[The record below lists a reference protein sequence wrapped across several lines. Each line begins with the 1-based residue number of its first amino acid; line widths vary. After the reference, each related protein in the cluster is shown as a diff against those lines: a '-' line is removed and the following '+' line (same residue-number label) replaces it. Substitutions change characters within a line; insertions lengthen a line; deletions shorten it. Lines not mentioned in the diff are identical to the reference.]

1 MSFRTMILD
10 AFLRFVNNH
19 VSLLYS
25 MPKTRSANKS
35 PTRKSTRSASK
46 TKTSNKTSRNQTKKK
61 EKTPSKKEDFTQG
74 ISPTEGESRF
84 ESYLAVLTALLGTQE
99 IYKNIVDETSDN
111 ISIQSVVGKD
121 TLPTTQKNNFNP
133 IIYHYEKSNN
143 NADDDGDDDTHYRVY
158 SYEKNDTS
166 RRGNVFR
173 WKIIDPYD
181 LYQKKNSQGFCQM
194 FAFYIATN
202 NTNGFIDKT
211 KEEELTKKRVKEIHL
226 HNTFVCLQKTLDLM
240 TDTLSPKLLN
250 TMKIEFSDIAKDAQ
264 YGVPKNM
271 KFSDFINDLKAF
283 QKNDLHEYI
292 ASL

>member
-1 MSFRTMILD
+1 MSFRTKILD
-10 AFLRFVNNH
+10 AFLRFQNNH
-19 VSLLYS
+19 VLLLYN
-25 MPKTRSANKS
+25 MTQTRSANKS
-35 PTRKSTRSASK
+35 PTPSSAMSVQE
-46 TKTSNKTSRNQTKKK
+46 TKTSNKTSRSQTKKK
-61 EKTPSKKEDFTQG
+61 EFTQG
-74 ISPTEGESRF
+74 IIPTEGESRF

-111 ISIQSVVGKD
+111 ISIQTVVGKD

-133 IIYHYEKSNN
+133 IIYHYEKSKNN
-143 NADDDGDDDTHYRVY
+143 TDDDGDDDTHYRVY

-202 NTNGFIDKT
+202 NTDGFIDKT

-250 TMKIEFSDIAKDAQ
+250 TMEIEFSDIAKDAQ
-264 YGVPKNM
+264 YGVSKNM

>member
-1 MSFRTMILD
+1 MTQ
-10 AFLRFVNNH
+10 
-19 VSLLYS
+19 
-25 MPKTRSANKS
+25 TRSANKS
-35 PTRKSTRSASK
+35 PTPSSAMSVQE
-46 TKTSNKTSRNQTKKK
+46 TNTSNKTSRSQTKKK
-61 EKTPSKKEDFTQG
+61 EFTQG

-111 ISIQSVVGKD
+111 ISIQTVVGKN

-133 IIYHYEKSNN
+133 FIYHYEKSKNN
-143 NADDDGDDDTHYRVY
+143 TDDDGDDDTHYRVY

-202 NTNGFIDKT
+202 NTDGFIDKT

-250 TMKIEFSDIAKDAQ
+250 TMEIEFSDIAKDAQ